1 MAGRTIARHMFKQ
14 SIQLYK
20 QSVAIKE
27 ASRRLGLSRAPCRW
41 LLVMQQTAQITI
53 RNLRNG

>member
-14 SIQLYK
+14 LIQLYK

-27 ASRRLGLSRAPCRW
+27 ASRRLGLSRNTVRRYYLIFPH
-41 LLVMQQTAQITI
+41 VS
-53 RNLRNG
+53 